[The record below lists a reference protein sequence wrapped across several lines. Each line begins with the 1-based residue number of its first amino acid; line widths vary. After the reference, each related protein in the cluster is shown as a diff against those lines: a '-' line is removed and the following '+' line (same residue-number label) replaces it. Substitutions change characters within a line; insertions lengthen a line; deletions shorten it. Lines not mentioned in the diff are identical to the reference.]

1 MVETNIKIITD
12 LKAFLQL
19 SYTDTDLKSCF
30 VEKRTDF
37 VRDRILT
44 YQRTIFI
51 VLNMLKKSI
60 SIELENF
67 FENCI
72 SGNCI
77 CTKSAF
83 TLQRKKLKPLF
94 FRVWNELLVLC
105 FYNYYESTL
114 KKWNDFIL
122 IAVDGSTANLMNKE
136 SVKLHF
142 GTHGIHFSEV
152 PMAGIMKFYD
162 VLNKITIFSKIYP
175 ITIGEKNVVADNI
188 EKIPVNSLSIYDR
201 GFPSFSL
208 MYLLINQESTRH
220 FVMRAKQ
227 TFNKEVSEFM
237 KSSSKDVTIKIAPN
251 PRAIHKMKEYGFI
264 VSKNTFIS
272 IRMIKVVLDNGEI
285 EVLLTNLYDK
295 EVYEKESFKALYF
308 LRWGIETS
316 YGHDKN
322 VLQMEQFSG
331 HTVTSIEQDFY
342 ALNFLSNLQSIIEK
356 QCETYVEIKNSSRK
370 LKYKINKSVST
381 GYMKNKIIQLF
392 LDDNP
397 KEILLKLRKLFQMNL
412 EPTRLER
419 NYARRKSKIKSNG
432 KFRNLTNYKRVL

>member
-94 FRVWNELLVLC
+94 FRVWNDLLVLC

-142 GTHGIHFSEV
+142 ETHGNHFSEV

-295 EVYEKESFKALYF
+295 EVYEK
-308 LRWGIETS
+308 
-316 YGHDKN
+316 N
-322 VLQMEQFSG
+322 
-331 HTVTSIEQDFY
+331 
-342 ALNFLSNLQSIIEK
+342 
-356 QCETYVEIKNSSRK
+356 
-370 LKYKINKSVST
+370 
-381 GYMKNKIIQLF
+381 
-392 LDDNP
+392 
-397 KEILLKLRKLFQMNL
+397 LLKHY
-412 EPTRLER
+412 T
-419 NYARRKSKIKSNG
+419 S
-432 KFRNLTNYKRVL
+432 